1 MKTILVTGANG
12 FVGTHTLNALS
23 AFEGVNVIAAC
34 RDRRKLIKT
43 FRGEVREGD
52 IRDTTYL
59 QSLFEGVDVVVNA
72 MAWSSLWG
80 HSKDSAEL
88 FLQPNIKLIDEYL
101 KSQASLYVNI
111 SSTSVTAPHT
121 QAPPADAM
129 SEGHAPHFWPH
140 LVNVVN
146 IENYLRGHAS
156 QAKSVINMRL
166 GLFAGEHYSLGLL
179 PILIPRMKT
188 HLVPWVNAGQ
198 TGMPIIDG
206 RDIGQAMALAA
217 TNDNLSAYQS
227 FNVVGPEVPKV
238 RDVVKFIASEY
249 KLPEPH
255 FSVPFTMAYPFAWL
269 MEKLDPV
276 SPWEPLIV
284 RSIIHL
290 LEECGATNERVSAVL
305 GYQPE
310 YSWKESIVSQMNEMS
325 NKQIKPMKMARP
337 IA

>member
-23 AFEGVNVIAAC
+23 ALEEVNVIAAC
-34 RDRRKLIKT
+34 RDRRKLTKS
-43 FRGEVREGD
+43 FRGEIREGD
-52 IRDTTYL
+52 IRDTVYRK
-59 QSLFEGVDVVVNA
+59 SLLKGVDVLVNA

-80 HSKDSAEL
+80 HSKASTEL
-88 FLQPNIKLIDEYL
+88 YYQPNVKLIDAYM
-101 KSQASLYVNI
+101 KSKASLYVNV
-111 SSTSVTAPHT
+111 SSTSVAAPHMSST
-121 QAPPADAM
+121 PADAM
-129 SEGHAPHFWPH
+129 AVGKAPHFWPH
-140 LVNVVN
+140 LGNVVN
-146 IENYLRGHAS
+146 VENYLRDNAT
-156 QAKSVINMRL
+156 QEKTVINMRL

-179 PILIPRMKT
+179 PILTPRMKT
-188 HLVPWVNAGQ
+188 HLVPWVSEGQ

-217 TNDNLSAYQS
+217 TNDKLSGYQS
-227 FNVVGPEVPKV
+227 FNVVGPAVPKV
-238 RDVVKFIASEY
+238 REVIKFIASEY
-249 KLPEPH
+249 NFPEPH
-255 FSVPFTMAYPFAWL
+255 FSVPFSVAYPFAWL

-290 LEECGATNERVSAVL
+290 LEETGATNELVSAKL

-310 YSWKESIVSQMNEMS
+310 YSWKESIMSQMNEMS
-325 NKQIKPMKMARP
+325 KKQKKPMRMARP